1 MKIYELDLSGLG
13 LTLSSADLYTLAN
26 ANTLVSLNPASDVI
40 SSIAAVLADGQTIL
54 TKAIGG
60 TSIPPKAVQPAY
72 YPKAVK
78 GAECA
83 AHLTRLD
90 WANENLEAGYQYV
103 PTGVGFFVAGVLN
116 STQTQA
122 NDPFDNPDI
131 IGPAG
136 NKQVACWEDP
146 YSVTINPFA

>member
-1 MKIYELDLSGLG
+1 MKIYELDLTSVG

-26 ANTLVSLNPASDVI
+26 ANTLVTAHPGTEKVST
-40 SSIAAVLADGQTIL
+40 IAAVLADGQTVL
-54 TKAIGG
+54 SKAIGG
-60 TSIPPKAVQPAY
+60 TSIPPKLVQPAY

-90 WANENLEAGYQYV
+90 WANENLEAGFQYV

-122 NDPFDNPDI
+122 NDPFDNADI
-131 IGPAG
+131 VGLVG
-136 NKQVACWEDP
+136 SKQVACWQDP